1 MRKSR
6 IFIVHM
12 IRNIFPLFIIQL
24 RTSIWIILSNLYLL
38 EFMFNINGF
47 TKTFPIAMGM
57 GEFLLLVICLLLF
70 TLPLLL
76 IEALSLLVLTFFKGK
91 NSVSLGREYDNF
103 FDLLRNEEV
112 SASDYKVYQNRII
125 LITT

>member
-1 MRKSR
+1 
-6 IFIVHM
+6 M

-24 RTSIWIILSNLYLL
+24 RTSIWIILTNPYLL

-112 SASDYKVYQNRII
+112 SASDYKDYQNRII